1 MFNTRICALC
11 RIHRQGCWQILERAQ
26 GRANMPV
33 NQTILLYHCWLPTAG
48 TAISQQDYNQR
59 QLSTLAKKK
68 KKEILYGFA
77 MASLPKTQ
85 PLQRSSNNRVN
96 QDVLRPPLF
105 SSCFILHLESWITKL
120 IITVSLLPI
129 SSVFLPTVLLQAG
142 REATQPCVKPGNY
155 SSVII
160 ATKGNRQPGKIN
172 RFLLRHGRGKH
183 QLDQL
188 ARCLISQ

>member
-1 MFNTRICALC
+1 MHCAGYIDKAVGRFWNGHKGELTC
-11 RIHRQGCWQILERAQ
+11 LLIRQYCSI
-26 GRANMPV
+26 
-33 NQTILLYHCWLPTAG
+33 TAG
-48 TAISQQDYNQR
+48 YPQQELPFHSKTTIRDSCLPWQK
-59 QLSTLAKKK
+59 KKK

-160 ATKGNRQPGKIN
+160 ATKGNR
-172 RFLLRHGRGKH
+172 
-183 QLDQL
+183 
-188 ARCLISQ
+188 